1 MRVFVTGA
9 SGFIGS
15 AVVPELINAGH
26 QVIGLARSE
35 ASAAKLAAAGADVLR
50 GDLGDPDSLRSGA
63 AKADAVIHLAYIHDF
78 SQIQAAARADRQAVD
93 IIGAELEGSNR
104 PLVIASGVAGL
115 KSTKVITEQDMP
127 NSTAHPRVATAQAT
141 LDLAARGVRSSVIR
155 LAPSV
160 HGEGDPGFL
169 STLINI
175 ARQKGVSSYIEDG
188 RNCWPAVHR
197 LDAAR
202 LFRLAIE
209 KAPAG
214 SILHGVDDE
223 GVPTREIA
231 EVIGQQLNLPVTSIS
246 NQAATEHF
254 GWMAMFFGLD
264 APTSSAQTRELLG
277 WQPTQPGL
285 IEDLKLGHYFK

>member
-35 ASAAKLAAAGADVLR
+35 ASATKLAAAGASVLR
-50 GDLGDPDSLRSGA
+50 GDLGDPDSLRAGT

-78 SQIQAAARADRQAVD
+78 SQMEAAAQADRQAVD
-93 IIGAELEGSNR
+93 IMGAELEGSNR

-115 KSTKVITEQDMP
+115 QSSKIITEQDMP
-127 NSTAHPRVATAQAT
+127 NGAAHPRVATAQAA
-141 LDLAARGVRSSVIR
+141 LDFAARGVRSSVLR

-160 HGEGDPGFL
+160 HGEGDPGFI
-169 STLINI
+169 SALINI
-175 ARQKGVSSYIEDG
+175 ARQKGVSAYIQDG
-188 RNCWPAVHR
+188 QNRWPAVHR

-214 SILHGVDDE
+214 SILHGIDDE
-223 GVPTREIA
+223 GIATREIA
-231 EVIGQQLNLPVTSIS
+231 EVIGQELNLPVTSIS
-246 NQAATEHF
+246 NQAAAEHF
-254 GWMAMFFGLD
+254 GWMAMFFRLD